1 MIITNK
7 TMENKTNNALVV
19 SCPNGIK
26 TYYKASVIKR
36 VGHWD
41 KNRQIDQWKRIKK
54 KEIDFMGM

>member
-1 MIITNK
+1 MGNK
-7 TMENKTNNALVV
+7 TSNALLV

-26 TYYKASVIKR
+26 TFYKASVIKR